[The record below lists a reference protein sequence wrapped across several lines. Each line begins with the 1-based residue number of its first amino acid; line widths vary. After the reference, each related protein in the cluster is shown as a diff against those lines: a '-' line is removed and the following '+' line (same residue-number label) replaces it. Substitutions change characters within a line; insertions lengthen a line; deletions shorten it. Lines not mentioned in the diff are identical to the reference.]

1 MSLQITRVD
10 QDDLIVLQ
18 VTGDIN
24 AVNAEQLE
32 IPLLEAAVTPS
43 MHVALDLAGVAY
55 VSSAGLRVLMMA
67 AKRLR
72 SRNER
77 LSLQNVQPAVL
88 TVLQMSNFT
97 SFLDVGS

>member
-1 MSLQITRVD
+1 MSLQVTRE
-10 QDDLIVLQ
+10 DDGDSIVLLI
-18 VTGDIN
+18 TGDIS

-32 IPLLEAAVTPS
+32 VPLLEAATTPS
-43 MHVALDLAGVAY
+43 KHVALDFGGVAY

-67 AKRLR
+67 AKRMR

-77 LSLQNVQPAVL
+77 LSLRHVQPAVL

-97 SFLDVGS
+97 SFLDVVS

>member
-1 MSLQITRVD
+1 
-10 QDDLIVLQ
+10 
-18 VTGDIN
+18 
-24 AVNAEQLE
+24 
-32 IPLLEAAVTPS
+32 
-43 MHVALDLAGVAY
+43 
-55 VSSAGLRVLMMA
+55 MA

-97 SFLDVGS
+97 SFLDVVS